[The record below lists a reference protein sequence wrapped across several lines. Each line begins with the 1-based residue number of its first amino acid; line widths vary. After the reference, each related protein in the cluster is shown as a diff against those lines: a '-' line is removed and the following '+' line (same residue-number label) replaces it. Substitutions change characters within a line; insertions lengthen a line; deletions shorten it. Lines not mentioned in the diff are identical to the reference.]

1 MLSTLGDGVLTA
13 AASPVEGGGGE
24 REEEDGEDGL
34 TAVS

>member
-1 MLSTLGDGVLTA
+1 MFLQQL
-13 AASPVEGGGGE
+13 PHQWKGGGGE